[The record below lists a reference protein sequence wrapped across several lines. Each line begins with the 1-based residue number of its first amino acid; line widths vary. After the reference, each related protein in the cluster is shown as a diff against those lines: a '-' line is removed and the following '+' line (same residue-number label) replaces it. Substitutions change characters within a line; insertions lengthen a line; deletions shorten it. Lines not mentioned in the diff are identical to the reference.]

1 MRNCRTLSRWSP
13 CSMIWPFLEV
23 PPQAQKV
30 FSFWAKS
37 ARFELCSSIPSTMVL
52 ALPNFLVSN
61 LMRIRCCSFSIS
73 PQTHKSFGS
82 PQVEQ
87 TSAMTLKHSIVIG
100 IYKSF
105 KAEIQIWLG
114 MEKRIGDFLCFAEDC
129 SDMRFFV
136 YTPSINTEL
145 HGILQRCFLNVF
157 GRFLRQYG

>member
-1 MRNCRTLSRWSP
+1 
-13 CSMIWPFLEV
+13 
-23 PPQAQKV
+23 
-30 FSFWAKS
+30 
-37 ARFELCSSIPSTMVL
+37 
-52 ALPNFLVSN
+52 
-61 LMRIRCCSFSIS
+61 
-73 PQTHKSFGS
+73 
-82 PQVEQ
+82 
-87 TSAMTLKHSIVIG
+87 MTLKHSIVIG